1 LLKQFKQRDQSTE
14 VVLPMVAKQRGNPVV
29 FSHKVIA
36 DILAIPK
43 MACRP
48 YMDQHPEL
56 VQIFA
61 TDNPAYIAD
70 VDTEADLSAF
80 NLKYF

>member
-1 LLKQFKQRDQSTE
+1 
-14 VVLPMVAKQRGNPVV
+14 
-29 FSHKVIA
+29 
-36 DILAIPK
+36 
-43 MACRP
+43 
-48 YMDQHPEL
+48 MDQHPEL
-56 VQIFA
+56 AQIFA